1 MNCLF
6 SLILRNNQR
15 LSSYFIIWFFKTN
28 LLRIKFTVKD
38 HYTVWVAESFSC
50 QKDII
55 LALKNSSL
63 ASHLHIICSHNL
75 LRPELQH
82 IADLFVHQPRIEEA
96 ADWLLEQCIQHK
108 VDLLF
113 CGKRAQYIEP
123 YREQFEQHNIQLI
136 TGAMS
141 LNELDSIDDKFV
153 FTEKCK
159 KLGLPYID
167 AIKADSIDT
176 LKSAIAQAKQQF
188 GEICAK
194 PVHGVYGAGFVRL
207 KDDIDYFQHF
217 KAPFLANTQQF
228 IEAYAQLDQP
238 TAYLIMP
245 YLNGEECSVDIAC
258 DQGKILA
265 QVTRIKYQFHQE
277 CFLQHPCH
285 EICTQLVQHFNCDGL
300 INIQFKKDQQQQW
313 HILEINARPAG
324 GFAYTLHTGVN
335 LVAELLRKIKSQFT
349 A

>member
-1 MNCLF
+1 M
-6 SLILRNNQR
+6 
-15 LSSYFIIWFFKTN
+15 
-28 LLRIKFTVKD
+28 KD
-38 HYTVWVAESFSC
+38 HYTVWIAESFSC

-55 LALKNSSL
+55 QALKDSSL
-63 ASHLHIICSHNL
+63 ASHLKIICSHHL

-82 IADLFVHQPRIEEA
+82 IADLFIQQPDILDA
-96 ADWLLEQCIQHK
+96 AEWLLKQCIQFK

-113 CGKRAQYIEP
+113 CGKKAHCIEP
-123 YREQFEQHNIQLI
+123 YREQFAKHNIQLI

-141 LNELDSIDDKFV
+141 LQALEDIDDKFV
-153 FTEKCK
+153 FTEQCK
-159 KLGLPYID
+159 ALHLPYIP
-167 AIKADSIDT
+167 AIKADSSDT
-176 LKSAIAQAKQQF
+176 LKTAILQAKQQF
-188 GEICAK
+188 SEICAK
-194 PVHGVYGAGFVRL
+194 PVHGVYGFGFVRL

-217 KAPFLANTQQF
+217 KSPFIANTQQF
-228 IEAYAQLDQP
+228 IEAYAQLEQGIE
-238 TAYLIMP
+238 YLIMP

-258 DQGKILA
+258 HQGKILA

-335 LVAELLRKIKSQFT
+335 LVAEIFAQKLSLNLQRENTISPIKVLPLVQSFKMD
-349 A
+349 

>member
-1 MNCLF
+1 M
-6 SLILRNNQR
+6 R
-15 LSSYFIIWFFKTN
+15 
-28 LLRIKFTVKD
+28 D
-38 HYTVWVAESFSC
+38 HYIVWIAESFSC

-55 LALKNSSL
+55 QALKDSSL
-63 ASHLHIICSHNL
+63 APHLKIICSHSL
-75 LRPELQH
+75 LRPELQN
-82 IADLFVHQPRIEEA
+82 IADVFIQQPNIADA
-96 ADWLLEQCIQHK
+96 ADWLLQQCIQHK
-108 VDLLF
+108 VDVLF
-113 CGKRAQYIEP
+113 CGKRAQYIELH
-123 YREQFEQHNIQLI
+123 RQQFEKHNIQLI

-141 LNELDSIDDKFV
+141 LNELESIDDKFV
-153 FTEKCK
+153 FTEKCRT
-159 KLGLPYID
+159 LDLPYIP
-167 AIKADSIDT
+167 AIKANCIDT
-176 LKSAIAQAKQQF
+176 LNTAISQAKQQF

-207 KDDIDYFQHF
+207 KDDINYFQHF
-217 KAPFLANTQQF
+217 KSPFIANTQQF
-228 IEAYAQLDQP
+228 IEAYAQLSQP
-238 TAYLIMP
+238 IDYLIMP
-245 YLNGEECSVDIAC
+245 YLDGEECSVDIAC

-335 LVAELLRKIKSQFT
+335 LVAALFAKKLNINIACEKAISPVKVLPLVQSFKMD
-349 A
+349 

>member
-1 MNCLF
+1 M
-6 SLILRNNQR
+6 
-15 LSSYFIIWFFKTN
+15 
-28 LLRIKFTVKD
+28 KD
-38 HYTVWVAESFSC
+38 HYTVWIAESFSC

-55 LALKNSSL
+55 QALKDSSL
-63 ASHLHIICSHNL
+63 ATNLKIICSHHL
-75 LRPELQH
+75 LRPELH
-82 IADLFVHQPRIEEA
+82 DVADLFIQQPDVADA
-96 ADWLLEQCIQHK
+96 AEWLLQQCIQYK
-108 VDLLF
+108 VDVLF

-123 YREQFEQHNIQLI
+123 YRQQFEKHNVKLI

-141 LNELDSIDDKFV
+141 LNQLESIDDKFA

-159 KLGLPYID
+159 ALNLPYTP
-167 AIKADSIDT
+167 ALKADSSDT
-176 LKSAIAQAKQQF
+176 LKSAISQAKQQF
-188 GEICAK
+188 GEICVK
-194 PVHGVYGAGFVRL
+194 PVYGVYGAGFVYL

-217 KAPFLANTQQF
+217 KSPFIANTQQF
-228 IEAYAQLDQP
+228 IEAYAQLKQP
-238 TAYLIMP
+238 IDYLVMP
-245 YLNGEECSVDIAC
+245 YLDGEECSVDIAC

-285 EICTQLVQHFNCDGL
+285 KICTQLVQHFHCDGL

-335 LVAELLRKIKSQFT
+335 LVAELFAQKLNLNLQREKTISPVKVLPLVQSFKMD
-349 A
+349 